1 MIRPTQAARTAV
13 ARTRTHV
20 EAAAYR
26 AGWNLAVHVPQPV
39 VDRALRVTADQLYG
53 RGGSGIER
61 LRSNLARAVPDADAA
76 TLDAV
81 TRDAMR
87 SYLRYW
93 GEVFRLPRFTGDV
106 AAVDDA
112 IVVDHAERVYAL
124 RDAGRGMIAAL
135 PHMGNWDLMGA
146 WACTHEVPLM
156 TVMERLK
163 PERLYD
169 EFVAF
174 RERIGMTVLPLTGGP
189 PTMPQ
194 LAEHLRA
201 GGFVCLLADRD
212 MSRSG
217 IPVDLLGEKARMPVG
232 PALLAQQTGATLFVA
247 TSRYDDDAGRLRMT
261 VHEPIET
268 RSGEDGLVAMTQ
280 DVADVFTTDIR
291 RSPADWHMLQR
302 VFEVDRRDDGGRPG
316 KGGAR

>member
-1 MIRPTQAARTAV
+1 MTRPTSAV
-13 ARTRTHV
+13 RSALGFTRTQV

-26 AGWNLAVHVPQPV
+26 AGWNIAVHVPQPL

-53 RGGSGIER
+53 RGGSGIAR
-61 LRSNLARAVPDADAA
+61 LRSNLSRAVPGADAA
-76 TLDAV
+76 ELDDL

-93 GEVFRLPRFTGDV
+93 GEVFRLPRFTGDA
-106 AAVDDA
+106 AAVDQA
-112 IVVDHAERVYAL
+112 ITVDHADRAYAM

-146 WACTHEVPLM
+146 WACTHGLPLM

-174 RERIGMTVLPLTGGP
+174 RERIGMQVLPLTGDG
-189 PTMPQ
+189 PTMPR
-194 LAEHLRA
+194 LAAHLRA

-232 PALLAQQTGATLFVA
+232 PALLAQQTGAVLFAA
-247 TSRYDDDAGRLRMT
+247 TSRYDGDRLRMT
-261 VHEPIET
+261 VHEPIPT
-268 RSGEDGLVAMTQ
+268 REGEDGLAAMTQ
-280 DVADVFTTDIR
+280 DLADVFTTEIR

-302 VFEVDRRDDGGRPG
+302 VFEVDRRTGS
-316 KGGAR
+316 GAAEGAA

>member
-1 MIRPTQAARTAV
+1 MRRPDGATLAAV
-13 ARTRTHV
+13 RTHV

-26 AGWNLAVHVPQPV
+26 AGWSLAVHVPQKA
-39 VDRALRVTADQLYG
+39 VDAALRTTADQLHR
-53 RGGSGIER
+53 RGGDGITR
-61 LRSNLARAVPDADAA
+61 LRSNLSRAVPGADEAE
-76 TLDAV
+76 LDALA
-81 TRDAMR
+81 RDAMR

-93 GEVFRLPRFTGDV
+93 GEVFRLPRYTGDA
-106 AAVDDA
+106 AAVDEV
-112 IVVDHAERVYAL
+112 IVVDHGQRAHDMYAT
-124 RDAGRGMIAAL
+124 GRGMIAAL

-146 WACTHEVPLM
+146 WACSNGLPLM

-174 RERIGMTVLPLTGGP
+174 REDIGMTVLPLTGGE
-189 PTMPQ
+189 PTMPR

-217 IPVDLLGEKARMPVG
+217 IGVDLLGERARMPVG
-232 PALLAQQTGATLFVA
+232 PALLAQQTGAILFPA
-247 TSRYDDDAGRLRMT
+247 TSRYDGDRLRMT
-261 VHEPIET
+261 VHEPVET
-268 RSGEDGLVAMTQ
+268 RAGEDGLTAMTQ
-280 DVADVFTTDIR
+280 DLADVFTAEIR

-302 VFEVDRRDDGGRPG
+302 VFEVDRRPTE
-316 KGGAR
+316 GAR

>member
-1 MIRPTQAARTAV
+1 MRRSSRGSLAAARSQ
-13 ARTRTHV
+13 V

-26 AGWNLAVHVPQPV
+26 AGWNIAVHVPQPL
-39 VDRALRVTADQLYG
+39 VDRALRTTADQLYK
-53 RGGSGIER
+53 RGGSGIAR
-61 LRSNLARAVPDADAA
+61 LRSNLSRAVPDATPAE
-76 TLDAV
+76 LDDL

-93 GEVFRLPRFTGDV
+93 GEVFRLPRFSAD
-106 AAVDDA
+106 AVDEWIA
-112 IVVDHAERVYAL
+112 VDHPERAFAL
-124 RDAGRGMIAAL
+124 KAAGRGMIAAL

-146 WACTHEVPLM
+146 WACSSGLPLM

-174 RERIGMTVLPLTGGP
+174 REKIGMTVLPLTGDG
-189 PTMPQ
+189 PTMPR

-217 IPVDLLGEKARMPVG
+217 IGVDLLGEKARMPVG
-232 PALLAQQTGATLFVA
+232 PALLAQQTGATLFAA
-247 TSRYDDDAGRLRMT
+247 TSRYDGGRLRMT
-261 VHEPIET
+261 VHEAVPT
-268 RSGEDGLVAMTQ
+268 REGEDGLAAMTQ
-280 DVADVFTTDIR
+280 DLADVFTTEIR

-302 VFEVDRRDDGGRPG
+302 VFEVDRRPSEAGR
-316 KGGAR
+316 

>member
-1 MIRPTQAARTAV
+1 MTRPGCAARTALGT
-13 ARTRTHV
+13 ARTYA

-39 VDRALRVTADQLYG
+39 VDRALRLTADQLYG
-53 RGGSGIER
+53 RGGSGIAR
-61 LRSNLARAVPDADAA
+61 LRSNLARAVPDADDAA
-76 TLDAV
+76 LDAL

-93 GEVFRLPRFTGDV
+93 GEVFRLPRFTADA
-106 AAVDDA
+106 AAVDEA
-112 IVVDHAERVYAL
+112 IVVDHAERAYAM

-146 WACTHEVPLM
+146 WACTHGLPLM

-189 PTMPQ
+189 PTLPV
-194 LAEHLRA
+194 LAEHLRG

-217 IPVDLLGEKARMPVG
+217 IAVDLLGEKARMPVG
-232 PALLAQQTGATLFVA
+232 PALLAQQTGAALFVA
-247 TSRYDDDAGRLRMT
+247 TSRYDDEAGKLRMT
-261 VHEPIET
+261 VHEPVET
-268 RSGEDGLVAMTQ
+268 RPDEDGLVAMMQ
-280 DVADVFTTDIR
+280 DVADVFTADIR

-302 VFEVDRRDDGGRPG
+302 VFEVDRRPVE
-316 KGGAR
+316 GGAR